1 MEGHLLI
8 GITSILLFGIGAQW
22 IAWRFKLPAILL
34 LLISGIMAG
43 PVFGLIQ
50 PDVLMGDL
58 LAPFISVSVAIIL
71 FEGGLS
77 LSFSELKNIGGIIG
91 NLVSIGVLF
100 TWGIISLSAHYL
112 FPFGWELSILL
123 GAILVVTGPTVIIPL
138 LRQVRPSGQV
148 GSILKWEGIVIDPIG
163 AMLAVLVFEV
173 ILSTSVSAATGL
185 AVMSIVKTIFFGT
198 VVGLAGAALIYFLLK
213 RHLLPDYLQ
222 NPINLMVV
230 VTVFTVSNLLQHESG
245 LWATTLMGIALAN
258 QKSIP
263 INHITEF
270 KENLRVLLLSALFIL
285 LAARVELNGLLDNL
299 SWNLFGFLV
308 IIIFIARPLA
318 VYIST
323 FFSDINWREK
333 LFLCWMAPRGVVAA
347 SISSIFAISLAQ
359 SGFEHADQLVPIVF
373 LVIIS
378 TVTIYGLP
386 ASWVAR
392 KLGVAKPVPNG
403 ILILGV
409 HEWSLK
415 IAEAIKREGFKVLVA
430 DSNWKNIAKAKNRDI
445 STYHGNILS
454 EYALEKIDLDGV
466 GRLLALTPN
475 DEVNSLAALRFGE
488 IFGRSYVFQLPPNSR
503 GDKGDKDVS
512 SHLSGRILF
521 HEQLNFEK
529 IATIINRNEPLSVQ
543 EITDNS
549 ASAAFKEAIGEKYIP
564 LFVITYNN
572 EIHPYTVNNPPAPT
586 KGDKVFYVS
595 INNEEIQNPQQN
607 ATSTSQAMQGKD
619 TP

>member
-1 MEGHLLI
+1 MGGHLLI
-8 GITSILLFGIGAQW
+8 GITSILIFGIGAQW
-22 IAWRFKLPAILL
+22 VAWRFKLPAILL
-34 LLISGIMAG
+34 LLISGIAAG
-43 PVFGLIQ
+43 PVFGLLN
-50 PDVLMGDL
+50 PDQLMGDL

-77 LSFSELKNIGGIIG
+77 LRFSELKNIGGIIG
-91 NLVSIGVLF
+91 NLVSIGVLV
-100 TWGIISLSAHYL
+100 TWAITGFAAFYL
-112 FPFGWELSILL
+112 FPFDWELSILL

-173 ILSTSVSAATGL
+173 ILSTSFSAATSV

-198 VVGLAGAALIYFLLK
+198 LVGLAGAALIYFLLK
-213 RHLLPDYLQ
+213 RHLLPDFLQ

-230 VTVFTVSNLLQHESG
+230 VTVFTISNMLQHESG

-258 QKSIP
+258 QKSARIH
-263 INHITEF
+263 HITEF

-285 LAARVELNGLLDNL
+285 LAARVELSSLLENL
-299 SWNLFGFLV
+299 NWNLAIFLA
-308 IIIFIARPLA
+308 ILILIARPLG

-323 FFSDINWREK
+323 LFSDINWREK

-359 SGFEHADQLVPIVF
+359 NGFTYADQLVPIVF

-403 ILILGV
+403 VLILGA
-409 HEWSLK
+409 HDWALE
-415 IAEAIKREGFKVLVA
+415 IAKAIHDEGFKVLVA
-430 DSNWKNIAKAKNRDI
+430 DNNWKNISSARSKGLE
-445 STYHGNILS
+445 TYHGNILS
-454 EYALEKIDLDGV
+454 EFALEELNLDGI
-466 GRLLALTPN
+466 GRMLSLTPN

-488 IFGRSYVFQLPPNSR
+488 IFGRSHVFQLAPNT
-503 GDKGDKDVS
+503 KQHTEEQEVS

-521 HEQLNFEK
+521 HPKLNFERISK
-529 IATIINRNEPLSVQ
+529 MISAEDNISVHEITEENMPEETEGEQKEIPLFQ
-543 EITDNS
+543 ITDNH
-549 ASAAFKEAIGEKYIP
+549 
-564 LFVITYNN
+564 
-572 EIHPYTVNNPPAPT
+572 EIQPYTVDNPPTLSVGNKLYYIP
-586 KGDKVFYVS
+586 
-595 INNEEIQNPQQN
+595 N
-607 ATSTSQAMQGKD
+607 D
-619 TP
+619 TTLSDV